1 VETQDKTAPGKIV
14 HAPGRA
20 LAVRSAA
27 LVARGLRDLAR
38 DSNWLIRKIFKGQTS
53 HAAISSTGQVAAISP
68 VVQFGTPRLSVY
80 DIENSGRGLPLP
92 VLNEPP
98 ICPPNLPASLAWS
111 PNARNLIAAWG
122 GWQPKLHNF
131 DLQAR
136 ALAGTFGDFTNLPK
150 QLAWSEDGK
159 YFAAAAGGK
168 KASLRIWEA
177 SDTARTFSGLPVGEL
192 GVPGGVERQ
201 TYEVEF
207 GDDGAFSGYGSTAFS
222 PNGKLLASVVQ
233 IQGEWADDSILI
245 ADVLGLRQQI
255 AAQAQGHITSLTWT
269 PDGQGIVY
277 CAAGQAYSL
286 ALDTRA
292 SEPLPAAAEICACHP
307 HLPVCLCFS
316 SWLKNSAKGQLFL
329 VDLNR
334 MSVYDEHPAEGILHV
349 RWTADGSKAYA
360 VSEDGLAYIYE
371 PPLI

>member
-1 VETQDKTAPGKIV
+1 MPADEQVAPGKIV

-38 DSNWLIRKIFKGQTS
+38 DSNWLTRKLFTGRTAD
-53 HAAISSTGQVAAISP
+53 AAISSTGQAAAISP

-80 DIENSGRGLPLP
+80 DIENSGPGITLQVP
-92 VLNEPP
+92 NEPP

-111 PNARNLIAAWG
+111 PNAKKLVAAWG
-122 GWQPKLHNF
+122 GWQPRLHIF
-131 DLQAR
+131 DLRAR
-136 ALAGTFGDFTNLPK
+136 SLDGTFGDFANVPR

-159 YFAAAAGGK
+159 YFAAASGGK
-168 KASLRIWEA
+168 KASLRVWAACGGAPAI
-177 SDTARTFSGLPVGEL
+177 SGSPAGEL

-201 TYEVEF
+201 TYEAEF
-207 GDDGAFSGYGSTAFS
+207 GDDGAFSGYGGTAFS
-222 PNGKLLASVVQ
+222 PDGALLASVVQ

-245 ADVLGLRQQI
+245 ADVPGLQEQT
-255 AAQAQGHITSLTWT
+255 AAQGQGHITSLSWT

-277 CAAGQAYSL
+277 CAAGQAYRL
-286 ALDTRA
+286 ALGTGK

-307 HLPVCLCFS
+307 HLPLCLCFS
-316 SWLKNSAKGQLFL
+316 SWLKNSAKGQLFV
-329 VDLNR
+329 VDLSR
-334 MSVYDEHPAEGILHV
+334 MSTYDEHPAEGIVHV
-349 RWTADGSKAYA
+349 RWSADGSKAYA
-360 VSEDGLAYIYE
+360 VSQDGLAYIYE

>member
-1 VETQDKTAPGKIV
+1 VETNEKVAPGKIV

-38 DSNWLIRKIFKGQTS
+38 DSNWLIRKFFTGQAA
-53 HAAISSTGQVAAISP
+53 HVAISSTGRVAAISP
-68 VVQFGTPRLSVY
+68 LVQFGTPRLSVY
-80 DIENSGRGLPLP
+80 DIENSGPGTALP
-92 VLNEPP
+92 VPSEPP
-98 ICPPNLPASLAWS
+98 ICPPNLPTSLAWS
-111 PNARNLIAAWG
+111 PNARNLIAGWG
-122 GWQPKLHNF
+122 GWQPKLHIF

-136 ALAGTFGDFTNLPK
+136 ALAGTFGDFANVPR

-159 YFAAAAGGK
+159 YFVAASGGK
-168 KASLRIWEA
+168 KAALRVWAATGGALAI
-177 SDTARTFSGLPVGEL
+177 SGLPMGEL
-192 GVPGGVERQ
+192 GIPNCIERQ
-201 TYEVEF
+201 TYEAEF
-207 GDDGAFSGYGSTAFS
+207 GDDGAFSGYGSTAFG
-222 PNGKLLASVVQ
+222 PGGKRLASVMQ

-245 ADVLGLRQQI
+245 ADAPGLHGQT
-255 AAQAQGHITSLTWT
+255 ASQAQGHITSLTWT

-277 CAAGQAYSL
+277 CAAGQAYKL
-286 ALDTRA
+286 AVGTGE

-329 VDLNR
+329 VDLNS
-334 MSVYDEHPAEGILHV
+334 MSVYDEHAAEGIVHV
-349 RWTADGSKAYA
+349 RWSADGSKAYA
-360 VSEDGLAYIYE
+360 VSQDGLAYIYE